1 MEEGPVNSQGSKNIA
16 GKKETDGNA
25 LMCGKKEGEN
35 EVQMI
40 GVEGSAVEQSED
52 N

>member
-1 MEEGPVNSQGSKNIA
+1 MHWQREE
-16 GKKETDGNA
+16 
-25 LMCGKKEGEN
+25 EGEN

-40 GVEGSAVEQSED
+40 GVEGSAVEQSGD